1 MTNKNMPKI
10 SKYYWF
16 VILAGA
22 LSGFVVF
29 GGQVLSNL
37 GLSLLE
43 ISIIPFLISL
53 IILVPIVIA
62 KKQWQVRKGTLALFM
77 WFGVVE
83 ALIVLCQFGALKL
96 GASVAVTVLLLYT
109 QPLWTMLISYLFMKE
124 KISRKD
130 IFACILVLLG
140 MILLV
145 NPFNLQGTPAGI
157 IVALLGGIGLS
168 GWITIGSFAS
178 KNNNPPLN
186 TYFISRLFMTLFL
199 FIGFFVMSKYIS
211 DTNIVRLNFSFS
223 IMIWGALALFGLIAE
238 LMNNI
243 FYLKGVEKVPT
254 VKAGIVML
262 LEPIVGA
269 VLAAIFLHQP
279 ITSGIIIGGA
289 LILIANYLVI
299 RSSNT
304 GK

>member
-1 MTNKNMPKI
+1 MPKI

-16 VILAGA
+16 VTIAGT
-22 LSGFVVF
+22 LSGLVVF
-29 GGQVLSNL
+29 GGQVLSNF

-53 IILVPIVIA
+53 IILIPIVIT
-62 KKQWQVRKGTLALFM
+62 KKQWQVRKGTLSLFM

-83 ALIVLCQFGALKL
+83 AIIVLCQFGALKL
-96 GASVAVTVLLLYT
+96 GASVAMTVLLLYT
-109 QPLWTMLISYLFMKE
+109 QPLWTMLISYLFLNE

-130 IFACILVLLG
+130 IWACILVLGG

-145 NPFNLQGTPAGI
+145 NPFHLQGTLAGI

-168 GWITIGSFAS
+168 GWVTIGSYAS

-199 FIGFFVMSKYIS
+199 FIGFFMMSKYSS
-211 DTNIVRLNFSFS
+211 DPNFARLNFNFPAL
-223 IMIWGALALFGLIAE
+223 IWGALALFGIVAE

-243 FYLKGVEKVPT
+243 FYLNGVKKVRAID
-254 VKAGIVML
+254 AGIIML
-262 LEPIVGA
+262 LEPIVGTI
-269 VLAAIFLHQP
+269 LAMIFLHQP
-279 ITSGIIIGGA
+279 ITLGIVIGGG
-289 LILIANYLVI
+289 LILTANYLVI
-299 RSSNT
+299 MKESA
-304 GK
+304 K